1 MIKIY
6 TKRCQILKLFKN
18 FTKAAI
24 KLRDEESE
32 KYAANVSL
40 EVLNLGSHYGYSNF
54 NYSASDWC
62 LQCAGK
68 SAREI
73 FLQVGL
79 K

>member
-1 MIKIY
+1 MI
-6 TKRCQILKLFKN
+6 LFKN

-32 KYAANVSL
+32 KYAENVSL

-54 NYSASDWC
+54 NYSASDWS

-73 FLQVGL
+73 FLQVGAII
-79 K
+79 KT